1 MENFLKSSYVS
12 CTSGRKIV
20 LKQESA
26 SRSCFFGSSMNFTTI
41 SSTSSNV
48 GCTLKNVIN
57 CLINGSL
64 DSGSMSRSDS
74 YAVIVNH

>member
-20 LKQESA
+20 LKQAA

-48 GCTLKNVIN
+48 GCPLKNVIS

-64 DSGSMSRSDS
+64 DSGSMSKSDS

>member
-1 MENFLKSSYVS
+1 M
-12 CTSGRKIV
+12 

-26 SRSCFFGSSMNFTTI
+26 SRSCFFESSMNFTTI

-48 GCTLKNVIN
+48 GCPLKNVIS

-64 DSGSMSRSDS
+64 DSGSMIKSNS
-74 YAVIVNH
+74 YAVIVNY